1 MRTPLKVKTDYLNI
15 LLDLAAQ
22 RTRERGDRAYER
34 VLGMPLRDVRL
45 LRIIGTQPGIS
56 MGALSDGSGLEK
68 TLASKV
74 IGSLVKRGLVERQ
87 IGRKDARNVHLMLTE
102 APRNGYSTALSTPTR
117 ACCCKPSRNWNHRAP
132 R

>member
-1 MRTPLKVKTDYLNI
+1 MDRQQGLILMPILAVRWTFYLLLFQLFVFQQYMRAPLKVKTDYLNI

-45 LRIIGTQPGIS
+45 LRMIGTQPGIS

-74 IGSLVKRGLVERQ
+74 IGSLVKGA
-87 IGRKDARNVHLMLTE
+87 G
-102 APRNGYSTALSTPTR
+102 
-117 ACCCKPSRNWNHRAP
+117 RAP
-132 R
+132 DWPQGRPQRPT